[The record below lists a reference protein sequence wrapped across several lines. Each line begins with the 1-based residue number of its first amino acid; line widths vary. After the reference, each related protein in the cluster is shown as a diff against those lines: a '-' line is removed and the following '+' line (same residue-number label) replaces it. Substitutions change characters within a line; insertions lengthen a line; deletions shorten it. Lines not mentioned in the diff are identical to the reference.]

1 MEFEDFQDW
10 NNASDCGCQSVD
22 KNGHISEQAT
32 ENHSNRS
39 E

>member
-10 NNASDCGCQSVD
+10 NNASDCGCQSAD
-22 KNGHISEQAT
+22 KNGDISEQANGKPC
-32 ENHSNRS
+32 ES